1 MPRLHAEPLLFCLA
15 WAALAIAAGSMAG
28 IWLGILFSAGLA
40 LLLMPLSATV
50 ISKTENLQLERQIR
64 WGVLVLAAL
73 ALFLYLQL
81 AP

>member
-1 MPRLHAEPLLFCLA
+1 
-15 WAALAIAAGSMAG
+15 MAG